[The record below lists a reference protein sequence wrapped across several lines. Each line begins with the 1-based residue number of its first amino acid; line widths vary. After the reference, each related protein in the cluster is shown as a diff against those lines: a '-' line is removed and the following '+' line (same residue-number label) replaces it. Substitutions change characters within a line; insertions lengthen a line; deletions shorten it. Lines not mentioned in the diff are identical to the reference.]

1 MFKQHRFT
9 LIEIIV
15 VAGILGIV
23 ALMIAGGA
31 GVASGDSKVSWG
43 VNGMTEVRCIDGY
56 KFVVG
61 EQGNARQVMD
71 DSGRG
76 VRCGNPDPGK
86 MGSFGSK

>member
-1 MFKQHRFT
+1 MFKQRGFT
-9 LIEIIV
+9 LIELMVVIV
-15 VAGILGIV
+15 IAMAVVSIMATGFAGI
-23 ALMIAGGA
+23 
-31 GVASGDSKVSWG
+31 SGNSNISWG
-43 VNGMTEVRCIDGY
+43 FNGMTEVRCIDGY

-86 MGSFGSK
+86 VGRFGSK